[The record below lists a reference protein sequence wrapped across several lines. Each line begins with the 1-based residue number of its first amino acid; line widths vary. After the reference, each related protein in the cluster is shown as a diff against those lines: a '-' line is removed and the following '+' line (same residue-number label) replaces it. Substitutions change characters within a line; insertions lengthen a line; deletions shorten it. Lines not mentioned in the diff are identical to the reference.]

1 MAPVAPLGYDGQ
13 QAMFYD
19 GAERPVR
26 EVATRALADLMSYVE
41 YVPRDFAEDADPY
54 ASLLDGLQVAGT
66 GEAAPHPLTW
76 AVTLRVVGPGRL
88 QLETRSAGL
97 GFQVDDVWAAVCASR
112 LAQDAERT
120 GDVIELR
127 VRRGDPEREN
137 AVRDA
142 LEKSCAK
149 RTRAL
154 GDVAAALLKPVLE
167 SGELARVEQRELED
181 QARSLVEAAQRRLEA
196 VLSERRASLFDD

>member
-1 MAPVAPLGYDGQ
+1 
-13 QAMFYD
+13 MFYD

-76 AVTLRVVGPGRL
+76 AVTLRVVGPGRR

-97 GFQVDDVWAAVCASR
+97 GFQVDDVWAAICASR
-112 LAQDAERT
+112 LAQDAERR

-149 RTRAL
+149 RTRAVR
-154 GDVAAALLKPVLE
+154 DVAAALLKPVLE

-181 QARSLVEAAQRRLEA
+181 RARSLVEAAQQRLEA
-196 VLSERRASLFDD
+196 VLLERTATLFDG